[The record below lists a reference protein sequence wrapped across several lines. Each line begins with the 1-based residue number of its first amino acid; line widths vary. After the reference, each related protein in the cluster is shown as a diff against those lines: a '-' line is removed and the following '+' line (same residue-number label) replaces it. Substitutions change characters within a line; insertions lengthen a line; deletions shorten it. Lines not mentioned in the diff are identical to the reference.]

1 MTPASSAADDD
12 PEARTRQ
19 RIRAVLDR
27 DDAPPGDRIATL
39 LRRGAERFGVALG
52 LLVRVDAAGDTYEVD
67 ESSAD
72 PAEWTEG
79 LTGDLLSTYCR
90 MVVSEEAPLVLET
103 VSMQGGEEAAA
114 HRATLLSTYIGATV
128 RRDGAPY
135 GTVCFVDRRARDAAF
150 DNADRAVLAALADG
164 IGRLVEQRDAAAA
177 RAGADANAMGDV
189 TASLDITEPEE
200 EGRRRDERTL
210 AYRALAE
217 NFPDGVVGVY
227 DSDLR
232 YTLAAGTLAGE
243 TLPTAEETVGSR
255 VGDLFPKD
263 TVRDLEPLYRA
274 AVEDGT
280 AGSVETTFNG
290 RAWRVWA
297 VPLRN
302 HDDEIFAGL
311 SFAQDITEQK
321 EREAALR
328 EQRNLLEQTQR
339 LAGAWRADLDTGAVQ
354 WSEAVYRIHEVEP
367 GTEMDLDAALDFFPD
382 AARETLEAAVEEAL
396 ETDTSYDLE
405 VPLVTATGERRWVR
419 TVGAPVVGG
428 TAIAGALQDV
438 TERHEAE
445 QGLRER
451 EARLRDL
458 SNSIPGVVF
467 QFYVRPDGTYGNHFV
482 SEHAETVLGI
492 SADPSDFF
500 ERCLERVP
508 ASYRDAFQQSVDAAV
523 ENEAPWEFETPFD
536 APDGERRWLLG
547 RSVPR
552 RQGDELV
559 YNGVLIDITDRKESE
574 RRLDAVFNHTYQFT
588 GLMEPD
594 GTLIE
599 ANDTALRFAGVDAA
613 DVLGRPLWETYWFQ
627 AETVDRDRLRGA
639 VQRAAAGEFVRYEL
653 TVQGRDECR
662 TIDFSLR
669 PVENEEGDVVL
680 VVPEGRDITEQ
691 KEAER
696 QLRESERRF
705 RRVFENAA
713 IGIVIGDDEGRIQ
726 RANPAFRAMLGYEE
740 GALRGRHFSDITHPD
755 DVEPDADRFEELV
768 EGHRTRY
775 QIEKRYVRK
784 GGEVFWGRLT
794 ASLLDLD
801 DGTQHVALIED
812 IDEQKRQEEA
822 LRRAKTEAEEAAR
835 LKTVMLANM
844 SHEIRTPLT
853 SMIGFSG
860 ILQGRLEGHPAKLA
874 RLIYKSGQ
882 RLEETMEAVL
892 ELSQLEAGSYAID
905 RASVD
910 LRRLVHHVVDEF
922 EPQAQTHGV
931 TVAVQAAD
939 APVEAYADRTAVRRV
954 IVNLLDNAIK
964 FTPEGGRV
972 TVRLRP
978 EGDEWVVLAV
988 EDTGVGI
995 AADALPTVFKAFK
1008 QESEGL
1014 TREYEG
1020 VGLGLAIVHELVQAL
1035 GGRIDVDSEKG
1046 EGTHVVVHLPRA
1058 KEAEA

>member
-1 MTPASSAADDD
+1 
-12 PEARTRQ
+12 
-19 RIRAVLDR
+19 
-27 DDAPPGDRIATL
+27 
-39 LRRGAERFGVALG
+39 
-52 LLVRVDAAGDTYEVD
+52 
-67 ESSAD
+67 
-72 PAEWTEG
+72 
-79 LTGDLLSTYCR
+79 
-90 MVVSEEAPLVLET
+90 MVVAEEAPLVLET
-103 VSMQGGEEAAA
+103 ASVQGGEEGAA
-114 HRATLLSTYIGATV
+114 HRATLLSTYIGAAVTS
-128 RRDGAPY
+128 DGAPY
-135 GTVCFVDRRARDAAF
+135 GAVCFVDRRARDAAF
-150 DNADRAVLAALADG
+150 DDADRAVLAALADG

-177 RAGADANAMGDV
+177 RTEVDAEATEGV
-189 TASLDITEPEE
+189 TASLDVTDSEE
-200 EGRRRDERTL
+200 EGRQRDDSTSV
-210 AYRALAE
+210 YRALAE

-227 DSDLR
+227 DPDLR
-232 YTLAAGTLAGE
+232 YTLAAGTLAGK

-255 VGDLFPKD
+255 VGDLFPD
-263 TVRDLEPLYRA
+263 ATVRDLEPLFRA
-274 AVEDGT
+274 AVEEGT

-297 VPLRN
+297 MPLRDR
-302 HDDEIFAGL
+302 DDEIFAGL

-321 EREAALR
+321 
-328 EQRNLLEQTQR
+328 
-339 LAGAWRADLDTGAVQ
+339 
-354 WSEAVYRIHEVEP
+354 
-367 GTEMDLDAALDFFPD
+367 
-382 AARETLEAAVEEAL
+382 
-396 ETDTSYDLE
+396 
-405 VPLVTATGERRWVR
+405 
-419 TVGAPVVGG
+419 
-428 TAIAGALQDV
+428 
-438 TERHEAE
+438 
-445 QGLRER
+445 ER

-500 ERCLERVP
+500 ERFLERVP
-508 ASYRDAFQQSVDAAV
+508 ASHRDAFRASVDAAV
-523 ENEAPWEFETPFD
+523 EDETPWEFETPFD

-552 RQGDELV
+552 RTGDELV
-559 YNGVLIDITDRKESE
+559 FNGVLFDITDRKKGE

-599 ANDTALRFAGVDAA
+599 ANDTALRFAAVDEA

-627 AETVDRDRLRGA
+627 AETVDRDRLRRA

-669 PVENEEGDVVL
+669 PVENEEGTVVL

-726 RANPAFRAMLGYEE
+726 RANPAFRAMLGYDT
-740 GALRGRHFSDITHPD
+740 GALRGRHFSEITHPD
-755 DVEPDADRFEELV
+755 DVEPDLDRFEELV

-794 ASLLDLD
+794 ASILDLD
-801 DGTQHVALIED
+801 EGPRHVALIED

-905 RASVD
+905 RAAVD
-910 LRRLVHHVVDEF
+910 LRRLVRHVVDEF
-922 EPQAQTHGV
+922 GPQAQTHGV
-931 TVAVQAAD
+931 TVAVEAAD

-972 TVRLRP
+972 TVRLHP
-978 EGDEWVVLAV
+978 DGDEGVVLAV

-1058 KEAEA
+1058 TEAEA